1 MVPQKL
7 LAIDGG
13 TPVRSQPLPVRIQ
26 FDYNELQ
33 AVTTL
38 FERAMCEGGG
48 FDRYGIG
55 PQARGTIG
63 ELLIPQETEVDQF
76 EADLARYFG
85 VAHVTAVSSGT
96 AAIHAALMA
105 LQLEP
110 GTEVITSTLTDPG
123 VVMAILSVLCVPV
136 FADHDYETVLPT
148 VATIEAVFSKY
159 TGAIIVTHLMG
170 LVCDME
176 PIMHFARR
184 HGISVI
190 GDAAQ
195 AHGSTYG
202 GSRSVPFGHIGVVSM
217 MSTKHITCGGQG
229 GFVATDDASL
239 YLGAKRFADRGKS
252 FALISDG
259 ILKRFGGDRVAL
271 GLNYRMTE
279 LEATIGRVQ
288 LTKLD
293 FIMTRRRQVKDV
305 IHSGIEGFSG
315 IRPVAVVKGVDPNPW
330 ALLFLLN
337 RDRLIVDATHFAA
350 AVSAEGVAM
359 SKVIPELVPVVD
371 ESSFVRSRTTFG
383 TSDLPYGLGRRDP
396 SVSALSAKHP
406 NVDRL
411 SGDLV
416 AVWIHEGW
424 TPRDEIDTIEAIR
437 KVNCEYAKR

>member
-7 LAIDGG
+7 LAIEGG
-13 TPVRSQPLPVRIQ
+13 TPVRSQSLPVRIQ

-38 FERAMCEGGG
+38 FERVMCEGGG
-48 FDRYGIG
+48 FDRYGLG
-55 PQARGTIG
+55 PQARGTSG
-63 ELLIPQETEVDQF
+63 ELMMSRETEVDRF

-85 VAHVTAVSSGT
+85 VAHVAAVSSGT

-110 GTEVITSTLTDPG
+110 GTEVITATLTDPG
-123 VVMAILSVLCVPV
+123 VAMAILSALCVPV
-136 FADHDYETVLPT
+136 FADHDYETALPSAT
-148 VATIEAVFSKY
+148 TIEAVFSKN

-170 LVCDME
+170 LVCDMD
-176 PIMHFARR
+176 PIMRLAKR

-202 GSRSVPFGHIGVVSM
+202 GSRSAPFGHIGAVSM
-217 MSTKHITCGGQG
+217 MSTKHISCGGQG
-229 GFVATDDASL
+229 GFVATDNASL

-252 FALISDG
+252 FDLINNGVPNSY
-259 ILKRFGGDRVAL
+259 GGDRVAL

-293 FIMTRRRQVKDV
+293 LIMARRRQVKDA
-305 IHSGIEGFSG
+305 IDRGIGGLSA
-315 IRPVAVVKGVDPNPW
+315 IRPVTVVKGVDPNPW
-330 ALLFLLN
+330 ALLFHLY
-337 RDRLIVDATHFAA
+337 RDRIIVDATRFAA

-359 SKVIPELVPVVD
+359 SMVIPGLVPVVD
-371 ESSFVRSRTTFG
+371 ELTFLRSRTTFG
-383 TSDLPYGLGRRDP
+383 TSDLPFGIVQRHPFSSLN
-396 SVSALSAKHP
+396 VKHP

-424 TPRDEIDTIEAIR
+424 TPRDVTDAIEAIC
-437 KVNCEYAKR
+437 KVACGYSKR

>member
-1 MVPQKL
+1 M
-7 LAIDGG
+7 
-13 TPVRSQPLPVRIQ
+13 R
-26 FDYNELQ
+26 
-33 AVTTL
+33 
-38 FERAMCEGGG
+38 GGG

-55 PQARGTIG
+55 PQARGTSG
-63 ELLIPQETEVDQF
+63 ELVIPRETEVDRF

-85 VAHVTAVSSGT
+85 VAHVAAVSSGT

-123 VVMAILSVLCVPV
+123 VAMAILSVLCVPV

-148 VATIEAVFSKY
+148 ANTIEAVLSKN
-159 TGAIIVTHLMG
+159 TGAIIITHLMG
-170 LVCDME
+170 LVCDMD
-176 PIMHFARR
+176 PIMHLARR

-202 GSRSVPFGHIGVVSM
+202 GSRSVPFGHIGAVSM

-229 GFVATDDASL
+229 GFVATDDALL

-252 FALISDG
+252 FDLVGNGSPS
-259 ILKRFGGDRVAL
+259 RFGGDRVAL

-293 FIMTRRRQVKDV
+293 LIMARRRRVMDA
-305 IHSGIEGFSG
+305 INGGIEGLSA
-315 IRPVAVVKGVDPNPW
+315 IRPVAVVKGVDHNPW

-337 RDRLIVDATHFAA
+337 RPRMIVDATRFAA

-359 SKVIPELVPVVD
+359 SVAIPGLVPVVD
-371 ESSFVRSRTTFG
+371 ELTVLRSRTTFG
-383 TSDLPYGLGRRDP
+383 TSDLPYGIVQRYPYSR
-396 SVSALSAKHP
+396 ALNAKHP

-411 SGDLV
+411 TGDLV

-424 TPRDEIDTIEAIR
+424 TPRDETDAIDAIR
-437 KVNCEYAKR
+437 KVTSEYSNH